1 MIGYLTREEE
11 KIIKQFKKQLL
22 QEYPGQIISIIVYGS
37 KARGDHQPESDID
50 VLVIVKKDDWNFF
63 DAIRRRG
70 YELDADIDYKMSIQV
85 MTQQKFEYLQENG
98 FQFIQNILRDAVKA

>member
-11 KIIKQFKKQLL
+11 KIIKQFKKQLI
-22 QEYPGQIISIIVYGS
+22 QEYPGQIVSVIVYGS

-50 VLVIVKKDDWNFF
+50 VLVIVKNDDWKFF
-63 DAIRRRG
+63 NVIRKIG
-70 YELDADIDYKMSIQV
+70 YELDEKIDYKLSIQV

-98 FQFIQNILRDAVKA
+98 FQFIQNVLRDAVKA

>member
-1 MIGYLTREEE
+1 MIGYLTGEEE

-22 QEYPGQIISIIVYGS
+22 QEYPGQIVSVIVYGS

-50 VLVIVKKDDWNFF
+50 VLVIVKKDDWKFF

-70 YELDADIDYKMSIQV
+70 YELDAEIDYKMSIQV
-85 MTQQKFEYLQENG
+85 MSQRKFEYLHDNG
-98 FQFIQNILRDAVKA
+98 FQFIHNVLRDAVTA